1 MFVAVTSCGAIMLE
15 RQTISI
21 GTNGR
26 GSEDA
31 NRCDGCSGAE
41 HERCC
46 GLPAEH
52 MSHLD
57 PIAVRRSVA
66 TGSPIFFE
74 GQESLGIFILCS
86 GRAKLSASSPEGRV
100 IVVGI
105 AEPGEMLG
113 LSATFDA
120 GNYEA
125 TAVAIERCE
134 IKFVAIDALHKL
146 MRASTQ
152 ASISIARQLSH
163 SYQAA
168 FKQICSLGMSETVAD
183 RLGRLFLEW
192 SGNGT
197 GGSGAVHISNPFT
210 HEEIA
215 EMVGASRETVT
226 RALRRMRESQ
236 LVTLKGSKL
245 VIHDRDRLR
254 RAVGYQCFAG

>member
-1 MFVAVTSCGAIMLE
+1 MLE
-15 RQTISI
+15 HQIIAI
-21 GTNGR
+21 GTNGN
-26 GSEDA
+26 GNA
-31 NRCDGCSGAE
+31 VHYAHKCDGCSGE
-41 HERCC
+41 GSERYC

-52 MSHLD
+52 MSHLE
-57 PIAVRRSVA
+57 PIAVRRAVD
-66 TGSPIFFE
+66 TGTPIFFE

-113 LSATFDA
+113 LSATLNA
-120 GNYEA
+120 GSYEA

-134 IKFVAIDALHKL
+134 IKFVAIDALHRL
-146 MRASTQ
+146 MRTSTQ

-163 SYQAA
+163 NYQAA

-197 GGSGAVHISNPFT
+197 GSSGTVHIANPFT
-210 HEEIA
+210 HEQIA

-226 RALRRMRESQ
+226 RALRRMRERQ

-254 RAVGYQCFAG
+254 RAVGYQCFAR

>member
-1 MFVAVTSCGAIMLE
+1 MIEQHFV
-15 RQTISI
+15 SI
-21 GTNGR
+21 NSNSNG
-26 GSEDA
+26 SHSYS
-31 NRCDGCSGAE
+31 NHKCDGCGGDRK
-41 HERCC
+41 ERCC
-46 GLPAEH
+46 GLPADH
-52 MSHLD
+52 MLHLE
-57 PIAVRRSVA
+57 PVAVRRTIDSGA
-66 TGSPIFFE
+66 PIFFE
-74 GQESLGIFILCS
+74 GQESLGIFILCG

-113 LSATFDA
+113 LSATLNA
-120 GNYEA
+120 GSYEA

-134 IKFVAIDALHKL
+134 IKFVSIDALHRL
-146 MRASTQ
+146 MKTSNDACL
-152 ASISIARQLSH
+152 SIARQLSH
-163 SYQAA
+163 SYQSA

-197 GGSGAVHISNPFT
+197 GGSGTVHIVNPFT

-254 RAVGYQCFAG
+254 RSVGYQCFAG